1 MSSFSG
7 SYNPSLETL
16 RQQAIALGLSPDE
29 VKKYGDLRHKR
40 TWLLAIEHYQ
50 VNQNDLFSPAL
61 PSVMVNLPTDI
72 NLSEEQTD
80 QIKTPSITMPSEEIA
95 KTTVKSSTS
104 PVPNNIKSLP
114 SHPTINKPLNN
125 LKNLQEAYSP
135 PSSFPE
141 TVAHHITALSHNS
154 IDQITSEITNE
165 GDRRWL
171 CPQCLQIES
180 ASCYLC
186 QGSGSI
192 NQVQLTG
199 WLLAYLELLGCSAG
213 EINIL
218 RDGRIDP
225 QILNLI
231 AHTSIAIRRTGAILQ
246 RTEKWITVA
255 S

>member
-16 RQQAIALGLSPDE
+16 RQQAIALGLSPDA

-80 QIKTPSITMPSEEIA
+80 QIKTPSTTMVSEEIA

-125 LKNLQEAYSP
+125 LKNLKEIYSP
-135 PSSFPE
+135 PSSFPQ
-141 TVAHHITALSHNS
+141 TVANHIKALSNNS
-154 IDQITSEITNE
+154 INQIISE
-165 GDRRWL
+165 GDRPWL
-171 CPQCLQIES
+171 CPQCLQTES

-186 QGSGSI
+186 EGTGSI

-199 WLLAYLELLGCSAG
+199 WLLAYLELLGCSSG

-218 RDGRIDP
+218 RDGGIDP

>member
-40 TWLLAIEHYQ
+40 TWFLAIEHYQ
-50 VNQNDLFSPAL
+50 VNQNNDLFSPAL

-72 NLSEEQTD
+72 DLNED
-80 QIKTPSITMPSEEIA
+80 QSNHEKNMSNTKSA
-95 KTTVKSSTS
+95 KELVPTTVKSSTS
-104 PVPNNIKSLP
+104 PIANSIDNMKSL
-114 SHPTINKPLNN
+114 SSYPTIDKP
-125 LKNLQEAYSP
+125 LKNLKEAYSP
-135 PSSFPE
+135 PSSFSQ
-141 TVAHHITALSHNS
+141 TVAHHITALSSNTLH
-154 IDQITSEITNE
+154 QIAGE

-186 QGSGSI
+186 QGAGSI

-218 RDGRIDP
+218 RDGGIDP